1 MMKGMSMKKIM
12 FAIATLFSF
21 AVLATPSLVM
31 AAPTNSASKDA
42 VCEGLSQVGGSS
54 CDANA
59 PGQTGIDDIIKTGIS
74 ILSIIVGIAAVIMI
88 IIGGLRYVISGGDA
102 GSISSA
108 KNTIMYAIVGLVV
121 AALAQIIVQFVL
133 KKIP

>member
-1 MMKGMSMKKIM
+1 MPMKKLIIA
-12 FAIATLFSF
+12 AIVTLFSF
-21 AVLATPSLVM
+21 ATLATPSMAL

-42 VCEGLSQVGGSS
+42 VCEGLNQVGGSS
-54 CDANA
+54 CDPNA
-59 PGQTGIDDIIKTGIS
+59 PGQTGVDDIIKTGIS
-74 ILSIIVGIAAVIMI
+74 ILSIIVGVAAVIMI
-88 IIGGLRYVISGGDA
+88 IVGGLRYVISGGDA

-133 KKIP
+133 NKVP